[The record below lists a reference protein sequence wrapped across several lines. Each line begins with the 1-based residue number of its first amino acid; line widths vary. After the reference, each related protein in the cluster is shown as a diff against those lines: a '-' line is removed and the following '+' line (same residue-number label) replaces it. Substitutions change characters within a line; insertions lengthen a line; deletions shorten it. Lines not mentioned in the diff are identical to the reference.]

1 MINIISLLPHVMTIG
16 EDIVKCIEGDCT
28 QEEWNK
34 TVDDLYAMAISIP
47 QVQGILVIMQIA
59 SYVSKVSFPLVDGF
73 INGKTEADSK
83 KMKAVRGKV
92 AGTVTAKDI
101 ENAQRTV
108 KFFDEVTAKIAKK
121 NKMKLPKPDTSWT
134 ATFFEEVK

>member
-1 MINIISLLPHVMTIG
+1 MINVLGLLPHMMTIG

-28 QEEWNK
+28 QEEWDK
-34 TVDDLYAMAISIP
+34 TVDDVYAMAVSIP

-73 INGKTEADSK
+73 INGKTETDTK
-83 KMKAVRGKV
+83 KMKSARSKV
-92 AGTVTAKDI
+92 AKTVSKSDVA
-101 ENAQRTV
+101 NAQRTV

-121 NKMKLPKPDTSWT
+121 NKIKLPQPDTSWT
-134 ATFFEEVK
+134 ENFFE

>member
-1 MINIISLLPHVMTIG
+1 MINILPLLPHMMTVG
-16 EDIVKCIEGDCT
+16 QDIVNCIEGDCT

-34 TVDDLYAMAISIP
+34 AVDSVYNMALSIP

-73 INGKTEADSK
+73 INGNPETDSK
-83 KMKAVRGKV
+83 KMKSVRNKV
-92 AGTVTAKDI
+92 TKTVTEQDVVR
-101 ENAQRTV
+101 AQRTV

-121 NKMKLPKPDTSWT
+121 NKVKLAQPDTSWT
-134 ATFFEEVK
+134 QNFFDEVK